1 MSILVFENIVSCNL
15 ISNKKYKE
23 LNIFLIHTNHVFSRL
38 MSLSNSNDN
47 ISLHNIVFCFLVYQ
61 KKKNIVFFKNNSFLE
76 SFYKKLALFFPIRKF
91 ALFVSKKIPIKYK
104 YGLKVKYF

>member
-1 MSILVFENIVSCNL
+1 MSILVFEKIVSCNL

-47 ISLHNIVFCFLVYQ
+47 ISLHNIVFCFL
-61 KKKNIVFFKNNSFLE
+61 
-76 SFYKKLALFFPIRKF
+76 FYKKKIIILYFLRIVPFLNLF
-91 ALFVSKKIPIKYK
+91 IKN
-104 YGLKVKYF
+104 